1 MRVRI
6 VLAVIA
12 ALCVAAGAAAQTT
25 TGTISGRVLD
35 AQGGAL
41 PGATATAKSPNLQG
55 SREAVTSE
63 NGDYILTGLPSG
75 PYTITFELAGFQT
88 QSRASSSL
96 RRRCFRLK

>member
-1 MRVRI
+1 

-12 ALCVAAGAAAQTT
+12 AVALMTVAAGAAAQTT

-35 AQGGAL
+35 VQGAAL

-75 PYTITFELAGFQT
+75 RAAIRAGET
-88 QSRASSSL
+88 RVGKSRW
-96 RRRCFRLK
+96 